1 MPAKDGVR
9 LDDRDGP
16 TPGRQA
22 RGADEDQLQP
32 VDWAQRGSLDVP
44 PEDVEL
50 VAKHGVLDDQLV
62 PGTIRVSGEPRE
74 LASGAAK
81 VEFRPESADSAPDS
95 FRHSRNREQP
105 HLAIRPRVA
114 VEADDNLEFQLR
126 IRADARGSQHGGEG
140 FSIKRPISWPVC
152 TFRSIDQRT
161 PSS

>member
-1 MPAKDGVR
+1 MAPRQEGRRVAPMKTSFNR
-9 LDDRDGP
+9 SIGP
-16 TPGRQA
+16 SAG
-22 RGADEDQLQP
+22 LF
-32 VDWAQRGSLDVP
+32 DVP

>member
-1 MPAKDGVR
+1 MTSFNRAIGPSAGLLTCR
-9 LDDRDGP
+9 LR
-16 TPGRQA
+16 TLSWWRSTA
-22 RGADEDQLQP
+22 F
-32 VDWAQRGSLDVP
+32 
-44 PEDVEL
+44 
-50 VAKHGVLDDQLV
+50 LDDQLV

-105 HLAIRPRVA
+105 HLAIRARVA
-114 VEADDNLEFQLR
+114 VEAADNLEFQLLL
-126 IRADARGSQHGGEG
+126 RADARGSQHGGEG